1 MGFEN
6 KAWLACRTFR
16 LRHHRVGRASL
27 TQLPRGIGCVVHPTY
42 LLSAPV
48 CCLRAR
54 QGIKIG
60 ARARWNKTR
69 RTKVAILACKA
80 NWGTVMKMQ
89 SWRALILICP
99 G

>member
-6 KAWLACRTFR
+6 KAWLDCRTFR

-27 TQLPRGIGCVVHPTY
+27 SQLPRGIGCVVRPTY

-54 QGIKIG
+54 FFRRQQGHLGK
-60 ARARWNKTR
+60 NC
-69 RTKVAILACKA
+69 LADFELES
-80 NWGTVMKMQ
+80 GG
-89 SWRALILICP
+89 R
-99 G
+99 